1 MRLRHMDKC
10 TPQSFAGRQGSAAV
24 KSLATLDRRDAGRV
38 PFEAQVSYFSCDM
51 TGVARGK
58 GYLADLSKTG
68 CKIVGSPLK
77 TGSRGTL
84 VIRLDDEQPSLC
96 VAGFEVSWATGDSF
110 GVRFPHLNVELR
122 HRLQELVLRCAT
134 FKGSSD
140 THTAF
145 RLA

>member
-1 MRLRHMDKC
+1 
-10 TPQSFAGRQGSAAV
+10 
-24 KSLATLDRRDAGRV
+24 
-38 PFEAQVSYFSCDM
+38 M

-110 GVRFPHLNVELR
+110 GVRFPHLNGELR
-122 HRLQELVLRCAT
+122 HRLQETGVTMCDVQRQQWYPYG
-134 FKGSSD
+134 FPIGI
-140 THTAF
+140 
-145 RLA
+145 